1 MKLQYRLAISAQH
14 HTQLVNHLFPGDGFE
29 AAAILLCAKSSE
41 HRLLVKELVHVP
53 HDSCRVRLPNR
64 ITWPG
69 SSIEEAIDKAESENL
84 SIILIHSHPGG
95 MFSFSSH
102 DDESDLRTIPSLFEG
117 VSLPTT
123 LHGSA
128 IMTPDGAIR
137 ARLYQKDLN
146 FENVESVI
154 CSSEDIAIWRV
165 SKSGSLEKRPITF
178 SSAMGDDLRYL
189 TACIVGVSGTG
200 SIVAEQLA
208 RMGIG
213 RLILIDFDKVELKNL
228 NRILNSTLKD
238 ASEGRFKTKMFASRV
253 TLYRDDIDIH
263 CIESSISCREAIEAA
278 GYADLLFCCVDSF
291 EGRHICDRMASAFLQ
306 PLFDVAVTIPTRK
319 TPSEGIAVADACGR
333 LDYVFPGRSTLF
345 DRGVYSPEAL
355 RNEYLRA
362 VSPEDHGEQVAAGY
376 LKGVIEEAPSVISLN
391 MRAASACVMEFVAR
405 CYPFRHE
412 PNSQF
417 SRTTFSLATG
427 EEEYMGED
435 EFTCVKNP
443 HLGRGLLE
451 PLLGM
456 PCFSINKGV
465 AA

>member
-1 MKLQYRLAISAQH
+1 MPYRLVISAQH
-14 HTQLVNHLFPGDGFE
+14 HTQLFDQLFPDDGLE
-29 AAAILLCAKSSE
+29 AAAILLCAKSSD
-41 HRLLVKELVHVP
+41 HRLLVKELMLVP
-53 HDSCRVRLPNR
+53 HDTCKVRLPNR

-69 SSIEEAIDKAESENL
+69 TSIEEAIDKAEPENL

-95 MFSFSSH
+95 MFDFSSH
-102 DDESDLRTIPSLFEG
+102 DNDSDLRTIPSLFEG
-117 VSLPTT
+117 ISLPTA

-137 ARLYQKDLN
+137 ARIYQKDLS

-154 CSSEDIAIWRV
+154 CSSEDIAIWRA
-165 SKSGSLEKRPITF
+165 SKTGSLEKRPMTF
-178 SSAMGDDLRYL
+178 SSAMSDDLRYL

-238 ASEGRFKTKMFASRV
+238 AIEGRFKTEIFASRSA
-253 TLYRDDIDIH
+253 LYRDDIDVH
-263 CIESSISCREAIEAA
+263 CIESSINCREAIDAA
-278 GYADLLFCCVDSF
+278 GDADLLFCCVDSF
-291 EGRHICDRMASAFLQ
+291 EGRQICDRVASAFLQ

-319 TPSEGIAVADACGR
+319 TLNEGIAIADVCGR
-333 LDYVFPGRSTLF
+333 LDYVFPGGSTLF
-345 DRGVYSPEAL
+345 DRGVYSPESL

-362 VSPEDHGEQVAAGY
+362 VAPGDHDEQVEAGY
-376 LKGVIEEAPSVISLN
+376 LKGVIEEAPSVITLN

-412 PNSQF
+412 SNYQF

-427 EEEYMGED
+427 EEEYMSED
-435 EFTCVKNP
+435 EFTSAKNP

-456 PCFSINKGV
+456 PCFSIEKWV